1 MFSERL
7 EKLIQSSL
15 QDGILT
21 DQEKAAIIK
30 RAKAEG
36 EDIDEVEIYIDSLL
50 QKRQKE
56 LNNSED
62 TIMAN
67 NLIPEELNTLIQEY
81 LTDGVLTDKE
91 RSVILNKAEKMGLD
105 RDEID
110 LYLDAQVQKIDQQ
123 TDAAARRQ
131 RGKTC
136 PYCGG
141 SIPQL
146 TDKCPHCG
154 ENVTPEASSELQE
167 IFDNLEEALVDFKS
181 GKDLAKSKATVER
194 FMRKAKMYY
203 GNNPKIQKLLE
214 EVEMESAK
222 AEKVAK
228 ANARKNTFVKI
239 LTYNWK
245 ITAVVVAVLLASI
258 IWGVNRLNRL
268 INGPDLTSDATAC
281 TKAIREALN
290 NNDIE
295 TAVTLWKGFDSPR
308 DLGYEEDDI
317 ARACIKHG
325 DIDKALGITG
335 KRDPANAFDDDK
347 PIFAEIENAY
357 LEKGEYDK
365 AIGVWDRSGWC
376 AKDNYRIL
384 CTCIDK
390 MRSEKSPTE
399 LKYFIDRYLSLFY
412 DEDRNDYKS
421 RLYEYAGIK

>member
-1 MFSERL
+1 
-7 EKLIQSSL
+7 
-15 QDGILT
+15 
-21 DQEKAAIIK
+21 
-30 RAKAEG
+30 
-36 EDIDEVEIYIDSLL
+36 
-50 QKRQKE
+50 
-56 LNNSED
+56 
-62 TIMAN
+62 MAN
-67 NLIPEELNTLIQEY
+67 NLIPEELNALIQEY

-91 RSVILNKAEKMGLD
+91 RQVVLKKAESLGLD

-228 ANARKNTFVKI
+228 ANALKNSIVKL

-245 ITAVVVAVLLASI
+245 ITAAVVLAVLIGIFMLFHKSDEAVINDSAKALANQVDKCI
-258 IWGVNRLNRL
+258 KDGNLDEAKDILVNFVLPEEFKGKGTSL
-268 INGPDLTSDATAC
+268 IVEKYDAIYYKVMDAYV
-281 TKAIREALN
+281 KK
-290 NNDIE
+290 ND
-295 TAVTLWKGFDSPR
+295 FDS
-308 DLGYEEDDI
+308 
-317 ARACIKHG
+317 
-325 DIDKALGITG
+325 
-335 KRDPANAFDDDK
+335 
-347 PIFAEIENAY
+347 AESLADAWRSKIGNS
-357 LEKGEYDK
+357 LSWMDSSCSLLKQRMYDK
-365 AIGVWDRSGWC
+365 KEGRD
-376 AKDNYRIL
+376 
-384 CTCIDK
+384 
-390 MRSEKSPTE
+390 
-399 LKYFIDRYLSLFY
+399 SLV
-412 DEDRNDYKS
+412 S
-421 RLYEYAGIK
+421 R